1 MITAPIRVG
10 IIGSNYGLA
19 HIAPMRA
26 AGAAVVALCG
36 RDAAKTARLAAHHQI
51 PLATTDL
58 DQLCAAVDAV
68 VVAGPDGLHHDHVL
82 QVLGHGRH
90 LLCEKPLTRTA
101 SEAARLVAAARGSDR
116 VCAVAFAYRHIA
128 VLRNLASWLDQRR
141 PPRWLSVSVANSF
154 AAAEGLSDS
163 GPLMGLSG
171 DFGGI
176 SHLLDAALWW
186 MNAEPLWVQASM
198 SGRPA
203 HSVALHIGLDN
214 GATIVVNQFAGHEPG
229 IHGHWLLAGDDYE
242 VRLEAEY
249 RPELASWRLSPVR
262 AYQGDQWQ
270 QLSPLVVAGPDQ
282 PEPWYQGN
290 LGTAHAFLAAIR
302 GEAVARDAL
311 VSFSDAARVQQ
322 ILGAAM
328 VSVEQRRQVFLSEL
342 ISPPL
347 SRSDS

>member
-1 MITAPIRVG
+1 MASAPIRVG

-26 AGAAVVALCG
+26 AGAEVIALCG
-36 RDAAKTARLAAHHQI
+36 RDPAKTARLAAHHQI
-51 PLATTDL
+51 PLSTTSI

-90 LLCEKPLTRTA
+90 LLCEKPLSRTF
-101 SEAARLVAAARGSDR
+101 SEAQTLVAAAQASDR

-128 VLRNLASWLDQRR
+128 VLRQLAAWLGQRR

-154 AAAEGLSDS
+154 AAAEGLADV
-163 GPLMGLSG
+163 GPLMGQSG

-186 MNAEPLWVQASM
+186 LNAEPLWVQASM

-203 HSVALHIGLDN
+203 HSVALHIGLNN
-214 GATIVVNQFAGHEPG
+214 GATLALNQFAGHEPG

-249 RPELASWRLSPVR
+249 RPELASWRISPIR
-262 AYQGDQWQ
+262 TYDGGLWQ

-290 LGTAHAFLAAIR
+290 LGTARAFLAAIR

-311 VSFSDAARVQQ
+311 VSFSAAARVQQ
-322 ILGAAM
+322 IFSAAM
-328 VSVEQRRQVFLSEL
+328 VSVDERRQVALSEL
-342 ISPPL
+342 TSPTPQ
-347 SRSDS
+347 SI

>member
-1 MITAPIRVG
+1 MAPAPIRVG

-26 AGAAVVALCG
+26 AGAEVVALCG
-36 RDAAKTARLAAHHQI
+36 RDPAKTAHIAAEHAI
-51 PLATTDL
+51 PLATTRI
-58 DQLCAAVDAV
+58 DQLCASVDAV

-101 SEAARLVAAARGSDR
+101 SEAARLVAAAQASGR

-128 VLRNLASWLDQRR
+128 VLRTLAAWLDQRR

-154 AAAEGLSDS
+154 AAAEGLGEQ

-186 MNAEPLWVQASM
+186 LNAEPLWVQASM

-203 HSVALHIGLDN
+203 HSVALHLGLDN
-214 GATIVVNQFAGHEPG
+214 GATLVLNQFAGHEPG

-242 VRLEAEY
+242 VRLQAEY
-249 RPELASWRLSPVR
+249 RPELASWRISPIDT
-262 AYQGDQWQ
+262 YQSGHWQ

-290 LGTAHAFLAAIR
+290 LGTARAFLAAIR

-322 ILGAAM
+322 IFSAAM
-328 VSVEQRRQVFLSEL
+328 ISVEQRRQVALSEL
-342 ISPPL
+342 VATSA
-347 SRSDS
+347 SAG